1 MSGGGVASG
10 AVPGASSWGP
20 GVRTSTSGEVHQLG
34 VAQHLYAGGKRHIFL
49 KELYS
54 ICQENCHNTLDPV
67 STSPYF
73 HLPESCPDKYTCEI
87 YPFKCNV
94 LVQYITCVTVHG
106 LELAS
111 WAQVKSRQA
120 EKDLYKVLPHSVYEN
135 IDLLKLNTR
144 HFRFAKGFWKKNLQ
158 MGVHVE

>member
-1 MSGGGVASG
+1 MGLFLEQAAGAQESGQAHLGRCTNWVWHSALMLVGKG
-10 AVPGASSWGP
+10 TSSS
-20 GVRTSTSGEVHQLG
+20 RN
-34 VAQHLYAGGKRHIFL
+34 YI
-49 KELYS
+49 S
-54 ICQENCHNTLDPV
+54 IRRENCHNTLDPV

-73 HLPESCPDKYTCEI
+73 HLPESCPDIYTCEI

-94 LVQYITCVTVHG
+94 LVQYITCVTVHS

-111 WAQVKSRQA
+111 WAQVKSRKA
-120 EKDLYKVLPHSVYEN
+120 EKDLYKVLSHSVYEN